1 MGKLKTMSSMQNAH
15 ALLSAKDYV
24 AWIYPLHQALSIA
37 QSIAKNAIITRGN
50 DN

>member
-1 MGKLKTMSSMQNAH
+1 MVKLKTMSSMQNAH
-15 ALLSAKDYV
+15 ALLYAKGYV

-37 QSIAKNAIITRGN
+37 QSIAKDASITKAK